1 MSPRSSSRT
10 PNKNADW
17 DSACYKCVSRE
28 RVGNSTIINIPLRV
42 RVMVVFVTAAAGY
55 WIVVF
60 ALVTVNIWWD
70 WWLGILD
77 DRFDQIKELEDE
89 NPGLVVEVLTVAIRS
104 ADFTIDELEKK
115 LSGTVIYYSKVRELT
130 HKLKGISASVGG
142 CRVAAACIE
151 LREAYVANNKERC
164 VAGFDVVKREYLV
177 LRENLNHILQ
187 SAVQIEREINANKPK
202 SRRQ

>member
-1 MSPRSSSRT
+1 MFAAQLTQQLIDFIRSL
-10 PNKNADW
+10 
-17 DSACYKCVSRE
+17 RE
-28 RVGNSTIINIPLRV
+28 Q
-42 RVMVVFVTAAAGY
+42 
-55 WIVVF
+55 
-60 ALVTVNIWWD
+60 
-70 WWLGILD
+70 GILD

-115 LSGTVIYYSKVRELT
+115 LSGTVIDYSKVRELT
-130 HKLKGISASVGG
+130 HKLKGISASYSVGG

-187 SAVQIEREINANKPK
+187 IEREINANKPK
-202 SRRQ
+202 SRLQ

>member
-1 MSPRSSSRT
+1 MFAAQLTQQLIDFIRSL
-10 PNKNADW
+10 
-17 DSACYKCVSRE
+17 RE
-28 RVGNSTIINIPLRV
+28 Q
-42 RVMVVFVTAAAGY
+42 
-55 WIVVF
+55 
-60 ALVTVNIWWD
+60 
-70 WWLGILD
+70 GILD

-115 LSGTVIYYSKVRELT
+115 LNGTVIDYSKVRELT
-130 HKLKGISASVGG
+130 LKLKGISASVGG

-164 VAGFDVVKREYLV
+164 VAGFDVVKREYLI

>member
-1 MSPRSSSRT
+1 MFAAQLTQQLIDFIRSL
-10 PNKNADW
+10 
-17 DSACYKCVSRE
+17 RE
-28 RVGNSTIINIPLRV
+28 Q
-42 RVMVVFVTAAAGY
+42 
-55 WIVVF
+55 
-60 ALVTVNIWWD
+60 
-70 WWLGILD
+70 GILD